1 MQRLRAIVGE
11 GEGVFLV
18 VLTVQEAREGG
29 ERTAGG
35 GGAVEE
41 GAGQD

>member
-18 VLTVQEAREGG
+18 VLTVQEAREGDKG
-29 ERTAGG
+29 TAGG